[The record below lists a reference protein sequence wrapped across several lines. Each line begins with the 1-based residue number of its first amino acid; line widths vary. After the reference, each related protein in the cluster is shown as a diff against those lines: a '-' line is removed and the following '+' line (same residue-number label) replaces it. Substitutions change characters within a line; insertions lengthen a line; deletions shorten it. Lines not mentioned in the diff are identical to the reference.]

1 MNTARQV
8 AYVNPQSY
16 LDVSNESMIQISD
29 TSSLSLLQAYPKW
42 ILYTSLGGSTLS
54 YGTIRQAVKIRES
67 WIANLVTKLNE
78 VDLDALWGIT
88 SPPVPQSEPIKHAD
102 EPELEK

>member
-16 LDVSNESMIQISD
+16 LDVSNGSMIQISD

-42 ILYTSLGGSTLS
+42 ILYTSLGLYNMG
-54 YGTIRQAVKIRES
+54 R
-67 WIANLVTKLNE
+67 LVLGFDMVYKVVLLFHRTN
-78 VDLDALWGIT
+78 
-88 SPPVPQSEPIKHAD
+88 Q
-102 EPELEK
+102 